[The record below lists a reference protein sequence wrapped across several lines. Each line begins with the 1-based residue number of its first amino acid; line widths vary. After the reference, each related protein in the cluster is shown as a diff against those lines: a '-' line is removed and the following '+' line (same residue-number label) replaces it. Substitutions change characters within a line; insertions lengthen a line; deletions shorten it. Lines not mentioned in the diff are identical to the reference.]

1 MLAVRLDKE
10 TEKRLGALAKET
22 KRSKS
27 YYAKEAIK
35 MYLEEIEDLEIARAR
50 ANDPTDKLI
59 DGKELRKRLGL

>member
-10 TEKRLGALAKET
+10 TEKRLETLAKET

-35 MYLEEIEDLEIARAR
+35 MYLEELEDLEIARAR
-50 ANDPTDKLI
+50 ANDPADKLI
-59 DGKELRKRLGL
+59 GAKELRKRLGL

>member
-10 TEKRLGALAKET
+10 TEKRLGLLAKET

-50 ANDPTDKLI
+50 SNDPADKLV
-59 DGKELRKRLGL
+59 DAKELRKRLGL

>member
-10 TEKRLGALAKET
+10 TEKKLGLLAKET

-50 ANDPTDKLI
+50 ANDPADKLI
-59 DGKELRKRLGL
+59 DAKELRKRLGL